1 MTKENLSLSDRFI
14 VPPLSIL
21 NCTSGEMQSRKKAWE
36 RQLAMEKYGDTREDT
51 LEMGDEV
58 VYASLYRKTQ
68 RRRKELGVSFR
79 EYLRDYAT
87 EEEMQRDL
95 GNSRNASSVSLFNP
109 AVAEVC
115 ATWFTPHPNSDI
127 FDPFAGDIRK
137 GAVFGKLGHRFTGIE
152 LREEQVEE
160 NLRALG
166 NVEFPPQAS
175 VQYICDD
182 GRNVK
187 SRVSNNSQDLLFTCP
202 PYFNLEVYSDD
213 PRDASAQATYEGFVN
228 ILQDVFT
235 CSTEC
240 LRNNRFA
247 IVVIGDVRDS
257 HGGYYGLPQD
267 VQRIFKSIGL
277 AFVNEIIIA
286 DSVSRSLI
294 GAARAMRNRKVSKRH
309 QQILVFYKGDPR
321 SVSKEFMDID
331 NRTDIPSLIGGE
343 LYFGDIP
350 KGMDKN
356 GQMEFDFEV

>member
-1 MTKENLSLSDRFI
+1 MTKANLTLSDRFI
-14 VPPLSIL
+14 TPPLSIL
-21 NCTSGEMQSRKKAWE
+21 NCTGGELLRRKNAWE
-36 RQLAMEKYGDTREDT
+36 RILPMEECGGTREGA
-51 LEMGDEV
+51 LGMGDEV
-58 VYASLYRKTQ
+58 VYADLYRKTQ
-68 RRRKELGVSFR
+68 KKREKLGVSFR

-87 EEEMQRDL
+87 EEEMQRAL
-95 GNSRNASSVSLFNP
+95 GNSRNASSTSLFNP
-109 AVAEVC
+109 AIAEVC

-127 FDPFAGDIRK
+127 FDPFAGDTRK
-137 GAVFGKLGHRFTGIE
+137 GAVFGKLGHNFTGIE
-152 LREEQVEE
+152 LRREQVEE
-160 NLRALG
+160 NNRALDSMD
-166 NVEFPPQAS
+166 FPRGAS
-175 VQYICDD
+175 VRYVCDD

-187 SRVSNNSQDLLFTCP
+187 SHVNNNSQDLLFTCP

-213 PRDASAQATYEGFVN
+213 PRDASAQATYEGFAN
-228 ILQDVFT
+228 ILQEAFARSV
-235 CSTEC
+235 EC

-321 SVSKEFMDID
+321 NVSKEFVDID
-331 NRTDIPSLIGGE
+331 SRADVPSLIGGE
-343 LYFGDIP
+343 LCFGGIP
-350 KGMDKN
+350 KGVNKD
-356 GQMEFDFEV
+356 GQMEFDFED